1 MLLIIIIV
9 IAFYYSDVLSVDIK
23 ISVTV
28 MRWFSLHNWPWNLFW
43 NFKNFFVEGY
53 RFFILCVANIII
65 PWTPRTFSEMSI
77 VTSDIQHIVM
87 ARKHRALRA
96 NLSIR
101 PSLREGCG
109 GKDGDP
115 PPKAWYSD
123 YKRASISHRSSLQI
137 LPHLWTA
144 AALHVWSDQIWQ
156 VAEARKGSC
165 ICWLHRRSWGTL
177 NQYFWHPWFY

>member
-77 VTSDIQHIVM
+77 VTNDIQHIVM
-87 ARKHRALRA
+87 ARKHRALRG
-96 NLSIR
+96 LTWVSG
-101 PSLREGCG
+101 PPCG
-109 GKDGDP
+109 RGVGE
-115 PPKAWYSD
+115 
-123 YKRASISHRSSLQI
+123 RMGI
-137 LPHLWTA
+137 LPQKPDTQIIRGLPSVTEVACKYCRISGFQRLSMFGQTKYGKWLKRGKA
-144 AALHVWSDQIWQ
+144 AVFADFTEGAGEL
-156 VAEARKGSC
+156 
-165 ICWLHRRSWGTL
+165 
-177 NQYFWHPWFY
+177 